1 MKNKLKQIIDF
12 REGQKIKGFFLCI
25 EKHFR
30 FTKKNDK
37 YIDIILRDVTGHIP
51 AKIWSDTK
59 SLESKF
65 DAGDAVA
72 ISGNVESYK
81 GKLHLIIIKIN
92 KATVQYYGR
101 YGFDPGLI
109 VPKSKKDPQKMYRNI
124 KSVISRINNKY
135 FNNLV
140 KTIFKKNEKKIL
152 FYPAT
157 VNMHYNYRS
166 GFLEHLTSITEIGIR
181 IYPLY
186 ALDKD
191 LVLMGLLLHNIGAI
205 KAINSHYQFDFT
217 TEGRLIGSE
226 VLGKELINRYVN
238 KIHGFP
244 SDLLIKLSHI
254 ILSTSNS
261 KKKSNTGPS
270 FPEALLIN
278 AIVELDLKIFMMKS
292 TIDADKDVGSFTNV
306 YNIFGLPLLKKD
318 R

>member
-12 REGQKIKGFFLCI
+12 KEGQKIKGFFLCI
-25 EKHFR
+25 EKHSR

-51 AKIWSDTK
+51 AKIWSDIK

-72 ISGNVESYK
+72 ISGNVESFK

-186 ALDKD
+186 ELDKD

-205 KAINSHYQFDFT
+205 KAINSDYQFDFT

-226 VLGKELINRYVN
+226 VLGKELINRYAN

-278 AIVELDLKIFMMKS
+278 AIVELDLKMFMMKS
-292 TIDADKDVGSFTNV
+292 TIDSDKDIGSFTNV

-318 R
+318 L